1 MTLSLFDGLTAL
13 LLVILAWRCLVVPDL
28 FRGIVLFVVFGL
40 LLALTW
46 ARLDAP
52 DLALAEAAIGAGILG
67 VLLLGTWRALGS
79 PRSGETPAS
88 SLSRW
93 LRIASGLGSALLAG
107 LVAWALHLVPGSEG
121 GAGTLAVEELPLPAT
136 GQPVTA
142 VLLDFRSYDTLL
154 ETAVL
159 LMAVVG
165 SWLAR
170 SSLLDAIAGNDA
182 TADTPVVP
190 ALVRLFAPVL
200 LVVGAYL
207 VWAGAHSPGGAF
219 QGGAVL
225 AAAGVLMALGRV
237 LGTAPNVGWL
247 LRLLMVLGLL
257 VFISAGLLLMPTEGS
272 FMAYPER
279 WAGLIMHLVEYAL
292 ALSIA
297 LSLLLLFTG
306 APGLR
311 RLG

>member
-1 MTLSLFDGLTAL
+1 MNLFDALTAL
-13 LLVILAWRCLVVPDL
+13 LLVLLAWRCLVVPDL
-28 FRGIVLFVVFGL
+28 FRSIVLFVVFGL

-52 DLALAEAAIGAGILG
+52 DLALAEAAIGAGVLG

-79 PRSGETPAS
+79 PRSGETPS
-88 SLSRW
+88 TSLSTG
-93 LRIASGLGSALLAG
+93 LRALSGLGSAVLAG
-107 LVAWALHLVPGSEG
+107 ALGFGLHLLPGTG
-121 GAGTLAVEELPLPAT
+121 DGAGTLALETLPLPAT

-165 SWLAR
+165 TWLAR
-170 SSLLDAIAGNDA
+170 SPLLDALPSEDA
-182 TADTPVVP
+182 TAGTPVMPV
-190 ALVRLFAPVL
+190 LMRLFAPVL
-200 LVVGAYL
+200 LVTGAYL
-207 VWAGAHSPGGAF
+207 VWAGAYTPGGAF

-225 AAAGVLMALGRV
+225 AASGVLLALGRR
-237 LGTAPNVGWL
+237 LGTAPDAGWL
-247 LRLLMVLGLL
+247 LRLLLVLGVL
-257 VFISAGLLLMPTEGS
+257 VFTGAGLLLMPAENA

-279 WAGLIMHLVEYAL
+279 WAGLIMHLVEYTL
-292 ALSIA
+292 AVSIA

-306 APGLR
+306 RPGLR
-311 RLG
+311 GISG

>member
-1 MTLSLFDGLTAL
+1 MSLFDALTTL
-13 LLVILAWRCLVVPDL
+13 LLVLLAWRCLIVPDL
-28 FRGIVLFVVFGL
+28 FRSIVLFVVFGL

-52 DLALAEAAIGAGILG
+52 DLALAEAAIGAGVLG

-79 PRSGETPAS
+79 PRSGETPSS
-88 SLSRW
+88 SLSGA
-93 LRIASGLGSALLAG
+93 LRVVAGLGSVTLTGLL
-107 LVAWALHLVPGSEG
+107 AWALHLPPGSEG
-121 GAGTLAVEELPLPAT
+121 GAGELALEQLPLPAT

-165 SWLAR
+165 TWLAR
-170 SSLLDAIAGNDA
+170 SPLLEAISGEDA
-182 TADTPVVP
+182 TAGTPVVP
-190 ALVRLFAPVL
+190 ALVRLFVPVL

-225 AAAGVLMALGRV
+225 AAAGVLMALGRQ
-237 LGTAPNVGWL
+237 LGTTPDPGWL
-247 LRLLMVLGLL
+247 LRVLLILGVL
-257 VFISAGLLLMPTEGS
+257 VFISSGLLLMPVEGA

-279 WAGLIMHLVEYAL
+279 WAGLIMHLVEYTL
-292 ALSIA
+292 AVSIA

-306 APGLR
+306 GPGLR
-311 RLG
+311 RAF